1 MFPLLHIFGFPKCMK
16 GSAVIIMIFYV
27 KSCDQ
32 DGRCFSVLSYIHL
45 SICHL
50 TLHGAQCFALLKRK
64 HSKIVFEFKLQRC
77 NFNEIYKFTICH
89 IIHMVCSYI
98 SISSWKNPAHWLDR
112 IIWQRDGNMYFIG
125 YKAVDPVINPW
136 R

>member
-1 MFPLLHIFGFPKCMK
+1 MHIFGFPKCMK

-32 DGRCFSVLSYIHL
+32 DGRCFSGLSYIHL

-50 TLHGAQCFALLKRK
+50 TLHGAQCVALLKRK

-77 NFNEIYKFTICH
+77 NFNEIYKCTICH
-89 IIHMVCSYI
+89 ISFILFVHKHFLLEKSCTLAGPYNMAER
-98 SISSWKNPAHWLDR
+98 WKHVLHWVKL
-112 IIWQRDGNMYFIG
+112 
-125 YKAVDPVINPW
+125 
-136 R
+136 